1 MASNNSKQNLS
12 RKKVEE
18 IQQNFMYANAG
29 LAGYDK
35 NYLKFSSKKRNIED
49 ILVYQALRD
58 QKKMELLMKVRE
70 LRHV

>member
-1 MASNNSKQNLS
+1 MGTNNSKQNLS
-12 RKKVEE
+12 KRKVEE
-18 IQQNFMYANAG
+18 LQQNFMYANTNVG
-29 LAGYDK
+29 GYEK
-35 NYLKFSSKKRNIED
+35 NFLKIHSKKRNIED